1 MDQHSVQVIIET
13 LKEEGVDLAVTL
25 PEEPTFSLTEAMRED
40 PFFQAVTVAG
50 EGNGLAFCAGAALGG
65 RRGVFVT
72 GIAGLLVGTWALS
85 QMGMVYGAPILIL
98 ASYRGDFGDHSGIPG
113 SQLLMFKSV
122 AEPLLGALRVPYR
135 IVNQKANLKR
145 MIQEGS
151 FACQDY
157 SHPIVLLLS
166 GEVLW

>member
-13 LKEEGVDLAVTL
+13 LKEEGIDLAVTL
-25 PEEPTFSLTEAMRED
+25 PEEPTFALTEAMRED

-65 RRGVFVT
+65 RRVVFVT

-122 AEPLLGALRVPYR
+122 AESAERSISIRCRIPTSRSFTNGESQSSLRLASCR
-135 IVNQKANLKR
+135 SSR
-145 MIQEGS
+145 T
-151 FACQDY
+151 
-157 SHPIVLLLS
+157 
-166 GEVLW
+166 